1 MKQSAFRVLV
11 PVFALL
17 ILLVTDKPVTAIQSE
32 DSPHDLKRSKPGDEL
47 WLLPLP
53 GIDADPAIPDSKSV
67 LRYDWG
73 QDISSHLQIS
83 VFLESLAKA
92 APDRTRLVNYGQ
104 TYEGRALNYL
114 VISSP
119 GNIARLDEIQANIQ
133 KLADPRSCD
142 QAAADEIAKTT
153 PAILWLAY
161 CVHGNEISP
170 SDSALLTAWHLLAD
184 RRAET
189 QDKLKDLV
197 VIIDPL
203 QNPDGRDRFV
213 NVFRETRGL
222 FSQSNPA
229 SNEHTERWPGGRFNH
244 YWFDMNRDWFRHSQ
258 REVRGKVAA
267 FLEWYPQIY
276 VDSHEM
282 GANSNYYFSP
292 PADPKNPYLL
302 PTQHEWFNRM
312 GMYQA
317 GWFDKY
323 GFGYV
328 TREIFDAFYPGYGSE
343 WPTLQGGLGILWEQA
358 SARGLVVD
366 REDETQ
372 LTYHDGVRHNYI
384 SGLATIEFAA
394 TNHEKLLL
402 DFYHSRQRSVE
413 LGSEGPVRH
422 YFLLNDRPD
431 RAVELAQLLM
441 RNGIEV
447 RKLDET
453 MLVSGKEIASN
464 RDIETTVP
472 AGSFH
477 VPVAQGAGRLLR
489 ALMDQNVEMDEKFLR
504 RQLER
509 NELGLADEI
518 YDVTAW
524 SLPLSFDVSCIQSG
538 ATDVKSTVW
547 DPNAPVAEPDFSV
560 AKVAYL
566 IPGTDGAMQALSWLI
581 QQGVRTHV
589 ADEAFRI
596 NDRDYARGTLIA
608 KVSGNGDNLDTTI
621 REACR
626 KFKIE
631 VVPADSAYVQQGV
644 HMGGPD
650 VHWVRP
656 PKILLVVHEPTSESC
671 GHTWH
676 LFDEKLAYPTTRVK
690 GQDFSAVNLAD
701 YNTIILPDGNY
712 SADNGFG
719 KSRAEELRS
728 WIAGGG
734 TLVTMRGG
742 TAWAADPET
751 GLLKNLVVE
760 RKVELPGDRKEEDK
774 IEKVRPDNVPG
785 AFFRTSVFQ
794 KHWVT
799 FGYRP
804 ELDIFYSGSLILSPT
819 GETEGRSLVSFA
831 AKDKL
836 LASGFCWPTSQ
847 GLLADSPYAVY
858 RGVGDGHVIAFTDDP
873 NFRAMYP
880 ALQRLFINAVMF
892 GAAH

>member
-1 MKQSAFRVLV
+1 MLHLCLV
-11 PVFALL
+11 MSLF
-17 ILLVTDKPVTAIQSE
+17 LVGQIAWTGNLKSAIQT
-32 DSPHDLKRSKPGDEL
+32 DATSPSDIGNKPGDEL

-53 GIDADPAIPDSKSV
+53 GVDADPAIPDSKTV

-83 VFLESLAKA
+83 IFLESLAQA
-92 APDRTRLVNYGQ
+92 APDRTRLVNYGL
-104 TYEGRALNYL
+104 TYEGRTLNYL

-119 GNIARLDEIQANIQ
+119 ENIARLDEIQANIQ
-133 KLADPRSCD
+133 KLSDPRTCD
-142 QAAADEIAKTT
+142 QASADEIAKSN
-153 PAILWLAY
+153 PAIVWLAY

-184 RRAET
+184 RREET
-189 QDKLKDLV
+189 QNRLKDLV

-222 FSQSNPA
+222 FGQSNPNA
-229 SNEHTERWPGGRFNH
+229 NEHTERWPGGRFNH

-258 REVRGKVAA
+258 REVRAKVAA
-267 FLEWYPQIY
+267 FLDWYPQIY

-302 PTQHEWFNRM
+302 PTQHDWFSRM
-312 GMYQA
+312 GMHQA
-317 GWFDKY
+317 KWFDQY

-328 TREIFDAFYPGYGSE
+328 TREMFDAFYPGYGSE

-366 REDETQ
+366 RDDETQ

-394 TNHEKLLL
+394 ANRERLLR
-402 DFYHSRQRSVE
+402 DFYHSRLRSVE

-422 YFLLNDRPD
+422 YFLLNDGPG
-431 RAVELAQLLM
+431 RAAELARLLV

-447 RKLDET
+447 RTLDEAVLAAGT
-453 MLVSGKEIASN
+453 NIASGTES
-464 RDIETTVP
+464 ETRIP

-489 ALMDQNVEMDEKFLR
+489 SLMDQNVEMDEKFLR

-524 SLPLSFDVSCIQSG
+524 SLPLSFDVPCIQTG
-538 ATDVKSTVW
+538 EIEVKSTVW
-547 DPNAPVAEPDFSV
+547 DPVVTTGEPDFAA

-566 IPGTDGAMQALSWLI
+566 IPGSDGAMQALSWLI
-581 QQGVRTHV
+581 QKGVRTHV
-589 ADEAFRI
+589 SDESFRI
-596 NDRDYARGTLIA
+596 NDRDYERGTLIV
-608 KVSGNGDNLDTTI
+608 KVSGNGPDLEAVV
-621 REACR
+621 REAGR
-626 KFKIE
+626 KFPVSI
-631 VVPADSAYVQQGV
+631 VPVDTAYVQQGV

-650 VHWVRP
+650 VHWVKP
-656 PKILLVVHEPTSESC
+656 PKVLLVVNEPTSESC

-690 GQDFSAVNLAD
+690 GEDFSRVRLAD
-701 YNTIILPDGNY
+701 FNTVILPDGSY
-712 SADNGFG
+712 SANNGFG
-719 KSRAEELRS
+719 KARADELRA
-728 WIAGGG
+728 WVEQGG

-742 TAWAADPET
+742 TAWAADPEN
-751 GLLKNLVVE
+751 GLLKNLVVK
-760 RKVELPGDRKEEDK
+760 RKVELPGERKEEDK
-774 IEKVRPDNVPG
+774 TEMVRPDNVPG

-804 ELDIFYSGSLILSPT
+804 ELDIFYSGSLIISPT

-836 LASGFCWPTSQ
+836 LASGFCWATSQ
-847 GLLADSPYAVY
+847 DLMAETPYAVY
-858 RGVGDGHVIAFTDDP
+858 RGIGDGHLVSFTDDP